1 MRIKDKWIDYFK
13 KPKEKLTVRNQHD
26 IAAFL
31 EDSFTHTSKQLKYKG
46 VWTDYFKSQKPQLRN
61 PITSQHDVEA
71 FLEYSVTHTADE
83 KRYKG
88 VWTDY
93 FKRWRRDEEDPKRNA
108 FNLEAFLE
116 VPYIVRQH
124 FLLDT
129 SALMLDF
136 ASSDKYIV
144 VTATDETFSQNS
156 LLLFSYSN
164 GKINF
169 LSEYESSVCLSYVR
183 AFSSH
188 VVASIAEPPYL
199 CALFSIE
206 NDLLVLKDTI
216 QDPNG
221 NHGITI
227 EWVNSSQFIC
237 ATYDE
242 SYSSAYVYLVGVSGD
257 TLAILD
263 SVTLFANGIS
273 VSNNYVAFALDLP
286 GGVALYKIV
295 SNSFVNCGF
304 AITDVG
310 GGFDVAFNQTGEYLV
325 WVGSDFGGNSKQIVL
340 SRSGDLLTEEAAYNF
355 ADGYFYRIELSP
367 VSNQFVARE
376 VSHSKMKLLTLA
388 GKILS
393 YSKTIEIE
401 GDPPANFGANEFI
414 PGSAVWSS
422 DGKYIAVSIA
432 ENPSAIRI
440 KEI

>member
-1 MRIKDKWIDYFK
+1 MKMNDKWVDYFK
-13 KPKEKLTVRNQHD
+13 KLKTKGEIQTVHD
-26 IAAFL
+26 AKAFL
-31 EDSFTHTSKQLKYKG
+31 EESFTHTSTQLKQKG
-46 VWTDYFKSQKPQLRN
+46 RWTDYFKDPKKLKN
-61 PITSQHDVEA
+61 PISSTHDLGA
-71 FLEYSVTHTADE
+71 FLEYSVTGTSSQL
-83 KRYKG
+83 KFKG
-88 VWTDY
+88 SWIDY
-93 FKRWRRDEEDPKRNA
+93 FKKWRKEEENPFKHVY
-108 FNLEAFLE
+108 NLEGLLE

-136 ASSDKYIV
+136 ASNDKYIV
-144 VTATDETFSQNS
+144 VSATDETFSQNS

-164 GKINF
+164 GKIDF
-169 LSEYESSVCLSYVR
+169 LSKYESSVCLSYVR
-183 AFSSH
+183 AFSNY

-273 VSNNYVAFALDLP
+273 VSSNYVAFALDLP

-295 SNSFVNCGF
+295 NNSFVNCDF

-310 GGFDVAFNQTGEYLV
+310 AGFDVAFNQTGEYLI
-325 WVGSDFGGNSKQIVL
+325 WVGSDSDSNSKQIVL
-340 SRSGDLLTEEAAYNF
+340 SRSSDLLTEEAVYNF

-367 VSNQFVARE
+367 VSNQFVAKE

-401 GDPPANFGANEFI
+401 GDPPINFGANEFI
-414 PGSAVWSS
+414 PGSAVYSS
-422 DGKYIAVSIA
+422 DGKYVAVSIA